1 MRLGFSGRH
10 NMTELFRHGDVLI
23 IKRPDFKIP
32 KGTKLKAGKLI
43 HKGANNSHVIK
54 KGQAMIGEKDGKKYL
69 RVKSKA
75 TVSHVGGSATHKDGV
90 LPPGDYEIQIQ
101 TYFDHMA
108 EEAKQVVD

>member
-1 MRLGFSGRH
+1 
-10 NMTELFRHGDVLI
+10 MTELFRHGDVLL

-32 KGTKLKAGKLI
+32 KAAKLKAGNLI

-54 KGQAMIGEKDGKKYL
+54 KGQAMIGEVEGKKYL
-69 RVKSKA
+69 RVKSEV

-90 LPPGDYEIQIQ
+90 LPAGDYEVQIQ
-101 TYFDHMA
+101 SYFDHIA